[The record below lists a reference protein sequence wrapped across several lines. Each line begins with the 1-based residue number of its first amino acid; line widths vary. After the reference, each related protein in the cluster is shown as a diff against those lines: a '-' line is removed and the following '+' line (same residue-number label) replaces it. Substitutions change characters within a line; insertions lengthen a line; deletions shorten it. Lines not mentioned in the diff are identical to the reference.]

1 VRKASS
7 ARLSKEQAES
17 RLEKL
22 EEIYRG
28 FEAIQRQ
35 LLEQMDDL
43 SEGDAAEEEIFE
55 QKYFEVKAL
64 LRQFVTAPS
73 EGVDSDNS
81 NVIMRLLQ
89 QQSELMQQIGRG
101 THSDTSARTPSV
113 ENEAIAAI
121 LSQQTEILDR
131 VAAATRSVN
140 VDTRVKLPTI
150 KLPRFDGK
158 IEEWNKTHL
167 LNIEKF
173 QYLISSISGDAAK
186 IIDSIDLTDENY
198 TAAHLKKDT
207 YSVCLRC

>member
-1 VRKASS
+1 MSETVVNLRKARGYLKAKLTRLRTQALQMASEES
-7 ARLSKEQAES
+7 ELSKEQAES

-158 IEEWNKTHL
+158 IEEWNAFPTVFVL
-167 LNIEKF
+167 SFTTRRIYRTLRNSNI
-173 QYLISSISGDAAK
+173 
-186 IIDSIDLTDENY
+186 
-198 TAAHLKKDT
+198 
-207 YSVCLRC
+207 